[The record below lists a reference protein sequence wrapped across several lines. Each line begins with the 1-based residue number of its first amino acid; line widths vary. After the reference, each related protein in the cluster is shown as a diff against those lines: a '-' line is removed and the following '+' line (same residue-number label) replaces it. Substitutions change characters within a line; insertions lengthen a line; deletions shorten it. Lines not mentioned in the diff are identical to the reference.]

1 MLNSNL
7 AAPSGEVA
15 DHTPP
20 PPRTV
25 KVATTNKKE
34 TQFHFLSYLV
44 EFPAAFL
51 FFQLPKDRYCNQL
64 RSKCTQDMYTR
75 SIIAAFAHFEQH
87 ALLLSLLLFV
97 GHSSVTTLGQN
108 TRPAALGP
116 VAELCCRL
124 PGDVIS
130 F

>member
-7 AAPSGEVA
+7 VAPSGEVA
-15 DHTPP
+15 DHPP
-20 PPRTV
+20 IPPIPPV
-25 KVATTNKKE
+25 QSKLLTTNKKE

-51 FFQLPKDRYCNQL
+51 FFQLPKYRYCNQL

-75 SIIAAFAHFEQH
+75 SIIVAV
-87 ALLLSLLLFV
+87 LLLLLLLFV

-116 VAELCCRL
+116 RRRVVL
-124 PGDVIS
+124 PPAR
-130 F
+130 